1 MEPDEILRGII
12 NMQADIRDL
21 KKVNEEQDAQIKK
34 HEDRLKKY
42 DTMATKLW
50 GFGLGVIA
58 VGVLLSSGIDA
69 IRNKL
74 LGVLVP

>member
-1 MEPDEILRGII
+1 MDSEDILRGMVT
-12 NMQADIRDL
+12 MQSDIREL
-21 KKVNEEQDAQIKK
+21 KNVNDEQDAEIKQLR
-34 HEDRLKKY
+34 ERIKKY

-58 VGVLLSSGIDA
+58 VGVLLSSGVET

-74 LGVLVP
+74 IAVLMP

>member
-1 MEPDEILRGII
+1 MDSEDILRGMIS
-12 NMQADIRDL
+12 MQSDIREL
-21 KKVNEEQDAQIKK
+21 KKANDDQDVEIKQLR
-34 HEDRLKKY
+34 ERIKKY

-58 VGVLLSSGIDA
+58 VGVLLSSGVEA

-74 LGVLVP
+74 LSILMP